1 MNNPIIFFKPNYTFQ
16 NQKNMT
22 ISQFIKHLREQHGIS
37 QSELARLSGLSRAGV
52 HLLETGQREP
62 NLATLMR
69 LLSVF
74 DGKVFIRVGDQET
87 IINQ

>member
-1 MNNPIIFFKPNYTFQ
+1 
-16 NQKNMT
+16 MT
-22 ISQFIKHLREQHGIS
+22 ISQLIKHLREQHNMS
-37 QSELARLSGLSRAGV
+37 QSELARLSGLTRAGV
-52 HLLETGQREP
+52 HLIENGSRSP
-62 NLATLMR
+62 NLATVMR